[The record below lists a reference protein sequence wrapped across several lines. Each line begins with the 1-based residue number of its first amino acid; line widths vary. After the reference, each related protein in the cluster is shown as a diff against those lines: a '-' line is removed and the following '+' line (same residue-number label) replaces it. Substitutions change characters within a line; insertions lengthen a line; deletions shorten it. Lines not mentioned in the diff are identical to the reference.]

1 MKNRMFSAVL
11 IKSVDE
17 EQRIIEGIAST
28 PTPDRVK
35 DIVEPKGLTF
45 APEVP
50 LLWMHKHDMPV
61 GTVRF
66 GVATDKGLPF
76 TAQLPKLT
84 EPGVVKDRTD
94 EAWDS
99 VKTGLVKG
107 VSIGFLPEEYSGL
120 PSGGV
125 HFTKAS
131 VHELSLVTVP
141 CNAEALI
148 SAFKSLEAAEVTPVT
163 EVVVATGEKP
173 VVEAAA
179 VATTV
184 ETTVV
189 KTPRLV
195 KLDLSY
201 RKY

>member
-11 IKSVDE
+11 IKSVDD
-17 EQRIIEGIAST
+17 EQRVIEGIAST

-35 DIVEPKGLTF
+35 DVIEPRGLTF
-45 APEVP
+45 ADEVP
-50 LLWMHKHDMPV
+50 LLWMHKHDLPV
-61 GTVRF
+61 GTVQF
-66 GVATDKGLPF
+66 GAATDKGLPF
-76 TAQLPKLT
+76 RAQIPKLS

-107 VSIGFLPEEYSGL
+107 VSIGFLPEEYEGL
-120 PSGGV
+120 PTGGV

-141 CNAEALI
+141 CNAEAI
-148 SAFKSLEAAEVTPVT
+148 ITAYKSLEDAEAAQTAEVVKPGETP
-163 EVVVATGEKP
+163 
-173 VVEAAA
+173 EAAA
-179 VATTV
+179 AVDTPV

>member
-45 APEVP
+45 AAEVP

-61 GTVRF
+61 GSVKF
-66 GVATDKGLPF
+66 GEPTEKGLPF
-76 TAQLPKLT
+76 TAQIAKVD

-94 EAWDS
+94 EAWHS

-107 VSIGFLPEEYSGL
+107 TSIGFQPMEYKALPN
-120 PSGGV
+120 GGT

-131 VHELSLVTVP
+131 VHELSLVTIP
-141 CNAEALI
+141 CNPEALI
-148 SAFKSLEAAEVTPVT
+148 SAFKSLVLAETAEAGEV
-163 EVVVATGEKP
+163 TGEKP
-173 VVEAAA
+173 VEVTAAE
-179 VATTV
+179 TTV
-184 ETTVV
+184 ETAVV